1 MALERRTLG
10 ALLRFVEETVRARV
24 YARMAESG
32 FADIRPAHS
41 SLLRNLPE
49 AGSRVSELAERAQM
63 TKQSMGYLA
72 DSLATAGYV
81 SLKADPSDGRAKRV
95 RLTAKGRTAVDAL
108 VRLSA
113 ESEAEFDGLIGK
125 ADMAQLR
132 RLLERLAA
140 RLGERSER
148 AD

>member
-10 ALLRFVEETVRARV
+10 ALLRLVEETVRTRV
-24 YARMAESG
+24 YARMAEAG

-41 SLLRNLPE
+41 SLLRNLTE
-49 AGSRVSELAERAQM
+49 SGSRVSELAERAQM

-72 DSLATAGYV
+72 DSLAAAGYV
-81 SLKADPSDGRAKRV
+81 TLKPDPTDGRAKRV
-95 RLTAKGRTAVDAL
+95 RLTAKGRPAVEAL

-113 ESEAEFDGLIGK
+113 ETEAEFADLIGK

-132 RLLERLAA
+132 RLMERLADA
-140 RLGERSER
+140 LVRDQ
-148 AD
+148 A